1 MAADRLSHWLD
12 AFEQNRDRERGEV
25 ARLLHDEAGGRL
37 TAVGIE
43 LTLLRMDAPPE
54 WAARLDSLERALEAA
69 FTSVRSASLNVAPDL
84 AERVSLAEAMAR
96 AAEAAG
102 RRYNG
107 TLALSVDTE
116 YRPDAET
123 ARALLRIAE
132 SLLGFLT
139 VEAGATSV
147 DLDVEAG
154 PLMRVRA
161 NTEIERS
168 EASSCLGLTVARYW
182 AAKTNLR
189 FLFGK
194 APGGSTIFV
203 IAR

>member
-1 MAADRLSHWLD
+1 MAADRLSYWLD
-12 AFEQNRDRERGEV
+12 AFERERDRERGEL

-37 TAVGIE
+37 TAAGIE
-43 LTLLRMDAPPE
+43 LTLLRMEAPPE
-54 WAARLDSLERALEAA
+54 FAARLDALERALETA
-69 FTSVRSASLNVAPDL
+69 FTSVRAASLNVAPDL

-96 AAEAAG
+96 MAEAAG

-116 YRPDAET
+116 YRPDSDT

-147 DLDVEAG
+147 ELEVRDG
-154 PLMRVRA
+154 PRMTVCA
-161 NTEIERS
+161 NTEIDRS
-168 EASSCLGLTVARYW
+168 KAAQRLGLTVARYW

-194 APGGSTIFV
+194 SSGGSTIFL

>member
-1 MAADRLSHWLD
+1 MAADRLSLWLE
-12 AFEQNRDRERGEV
+12 AFERERDRERGEL
-25 ARLLHDEAGGRL
+25 ARLLHDEAGGKL

-43 LTLLRMDAPPE
+43 LTLLRMDTPPAFAE
-54 WAARLDSLERALEAA
+54 RLDSLERALEAA
-69 FTSVRSASLNVAPDL
+69 FTSVRAASLNVAPDL

-96 AAEAAG
+96 VAESAG
-102 RRYNG
+102 RRYHG

-116 YRPDAET
+116 YRPDSDT
-123 ARALLRIAE
+123 ARALVRIAE
-132 SLLGFLT
+132 SLLGFFT

-147 DLDVEAG
+147 DLDVEEG

-161 NTEIERS
+161 NIEIDRS
-168 EASSCLGLTVARYW
+168 QATPCLGLSLAKYW

-194 APGGSTIFV
+194 PSGGSTILV
-203 IAR
+203 ITK

>member
-1 MAADRLSHWLD
+1 MAADRLSHWLA
-12 AFEQNRDRERGEV
+12 AFERERDRERGEL
-25 ARLLHDEAGGRL
+25 ARLLHDECGGKL
-37 TAVGIE
+37 TAAGIE

-54 WAARLDSLERALEAA
+54 WSARLDALERALEAA
-69 FTSVRSASLNVAPDL
+69 FTSVRGTSLAVAPDL
-84 AERVSLAEAMAR
+84 AERISLAEALAR
-96 AAEAAG
+96 MAEAAG

-107 TLALSVDTE
+107 TLALRVDTE

-132 SLLGFLT
+132 ALT
-139 VEAGATSV
+139 GYLTTEAGATAVELEV
-147 DLDVEAG
+147 DAG
-154 PLMRVRA
+154 PTLRVRA
-161 NTEIERS
+161 NAEIDREQ
-168 EASSCLGLTVARYW
+168 APHCLGLTLARYW

-194 APGGSTIFV
+194 ALEGSTIFL

>member
-1 MAADRLSHWLD
+1 MGADRLSHWLT
-12 AFEQNRDRERGEV
+12 AFERERDRERGEL
-25 ARLLHDEAGGRL
+25 ARLLHDETGGKL
-37 TAVGIE
+37 TAAGIE

-54 WAARLDSLERALEAA
+54 WSARLDALERALESA
-69 FTSVRSASLNVAPDL
+69 FTSVRGASLGVAPDV
-84 AERVSLAEAMAR
+84 AERMTLAEALAR
-96 AAEAAG
+96 MGEAAG

-132 SLLGFLT
+132 ALTGFLT
-139 VEAGATSV
+139 TEAGATSV
-147 DLDVEAG
+147 ELEVTAG
-154 PLMRVRA
+154 PRLRVRA
-161 NTEIERS
+161 NAEIDREQGQH
-168 EASSCLGLTVARYW
+168 CLGLALARYW

-194 APGGSTIFV
+194 PVEGSTIFL
-203 IAR
+203 ITR